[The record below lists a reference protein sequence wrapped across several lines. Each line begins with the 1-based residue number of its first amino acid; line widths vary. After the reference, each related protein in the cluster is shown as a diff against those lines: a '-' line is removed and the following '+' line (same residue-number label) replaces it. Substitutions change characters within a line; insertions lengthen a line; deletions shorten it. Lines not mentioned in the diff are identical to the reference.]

1 MDRET
6 TSTTAMLFVMVAVSL
21 VLFLLADRI
30 MRLFV
35 IFLLGIGG

>member
-1 MDRET
+1 MDREAHIT
-6 TSTTAMLFVMVAVSL
+6 AAMLLVMVAVTS

-30 MRLFV
+30 MRIFV